1 MKKVLIIFGFVV
13 TLLGC
18 SLTSSYA
25 SDLEKHKTISEIG
38 ILSNAEKYDEALQKC
53 EAALVKYPD
62 DPELYYWSATIK
74 ASTGDKKSALADYDK
89 VIELNPKDGN
99 AYVMRGICKSDLND
113 PIGAIEDYNKAL
125 EINPKDSSAYSMR
138 ACAKLD
144 LGDFN
149 GANAD
154 LEVANKLYEN
164 LQTKGDS

>member
-1 MKKVLIIFGFVV
+1 MNKYVVIKKIDEYLSVKDYVKARKLIRNDLKRFG
-13 TLLGC
+13 TKDEYYMYLG
-18 SLTSSYA
+18 LA
-25 SDLEKHKTISEIG
+25 SIEPEERAKYYEKAVDANPKNLDAVINLG
-38 ILSNAEKYDEALQKC
+38 NALDELGDYDEAL
-53 EAALVKYPD
+53 EY
-62 DPELYYWSATIK
+62 
-74 ASTGDKKSALADYDK
+74 
-89 VIELNPKDGN
+89 
-99 AYVMRGICKSDLND
+99 
-113 PIGAIEDYNKAL
+113 YNKAL

>member
-62 DPELYYWSATIK
+62 DPKNVRLLW
-74 ASTGDKKSALADYDK
+74 
-89 VIELNPKDGN
+89 LNIQMIRN
-99 AYVMRGICKSDLND
+99 YI
-113 PIGAIEDYNKAL
+113 IG
-125 EINPKDSSAYSMR
+125 
-138 ACAKLD
+138 
-144 LGDFN
+144 
-149 GANAD
+149 
-154 LEVANKLYEN
+154 V
-164 LQTKGDS
+164 QQ

>member
-1 MKKVLIIFGFVV
+1 
-13 TLLGC
+13 
-18 SLTSSYA
+18 
-25 SDLEKHKTISEIG
+25 
-38 ILSNAEKYDEALQKC
+38 
-53 EAALVKYPD
+53 
-62 DPELYYWSATIK
+62 
-74 ASTGDKKSALADYDK
+74 
-89 VIELNPKDGN
+89 
-99 AYVMRGICKSDLND
+99 MRGICKSDLND